1 MLIVTGMPGAGKDE
15 FIKVAR
21 TMGFA
26 DVHMGDTV
34 RKYSR
39 AHGIE
44 QKDFSIG
51 KFAGSE
57 RQAHGMDIW
66 AVRTAESIKD
76 PEKTIV
82 DGLRNVEELD
92 YFKNKFENVRV
103 VAIYANHED
112 RLDRILKRDR
122 EDDVKNP
129 TELNGR
135 DERELSWGIGRVISL
150 ADYMIVNDG
159 TLEEFRSK
167 SREFINK
174 IETDQGKNYR

>member
-21 TMGFA
+21 SMGFV

-34 RKYSR
+34 RKHSR
-39 AHGIE
+39 EHAIE
-44 QKDFSIG
+44 QKDYSIG

-57 RQAHGMDIW
+57 RLTHGMDIW
-66 AVRTAESIKD
+66 ARRTAENIKEPD
-76 PEKTIV
+76 KTIV

-92 YFKNKFENVRV
+92 YFRNKFDNVRV

-129 TELNGR
+129 VELNGR

-159 TLEEFRSK
+159 TLDEFRSRA
-167 SREFINK
+167 REFIIR
-174 IETDQGKNYR
+174 IEKDQGEKS

>member
-1 MLIVTGMPGAGKDE
+1 MLIVTGMPGSGKDE

-21 TMGFA
+21 SMGYT

-39 AHGIE
+39 SQNID
-44 QKDFSIG
+44 QKDYNIG
-51 KFAGSE
+51 KFAGQE

-66 AVRTAESIKD
+66 AKRTSENITD
-76 PEKTIV
+76 PGKTIV
-82 DGLRNVEELD
+82 DGLRNVEELE
-92 YFKNKFENVRV
+92 YFRNRFEDVMV
-103 VAIYANHED
+103 VAIYANHDD
-112 RLDRILKRDR
+112 RLTRILKRDR
-122 EDDVKNP
+122 EDDVKSP

-159 TLEEFRSK
+159 TLEEFK
-167 SREFINK
+167 TKAREFINK
-174 IETDQGKNYR
+174 LKKEQQN